1 MSVENNENRNN
12 LLKSFLEQIIHGI
25 VDDVASVNVETEET
39 EKGVLFQIKVAK
51 GDVGKV
57 IGKQGRVASAIRT
70 LVKAAGAKNGV
81 KVMLNVFNRPLE

>member
-1 MSVENNENRNN
+1 MSIENNENRNN

-25 VDDVASVNVETEET
+25 VDDIASVNIETEET

>member
-1 MSVENNENRNN
+1 MSIENNENRND

-25 VDDVASVNVETEET
+25 VDDIASVNIETEET